1 MNTSYTFNIS
11 LSILNHLGRNLYRS
25 FITILGEA
33 ISNAW
38 DADAKRV
45 SITIDRD
52 KSLLIIRDD
61 GIGMTSKDFQDKFL
75 RIGYSKRQLG
85 DSKTPNGRPFI
96 GRKGIGKLALLSCAK
111 KISVIT
117 KACGSGWVGGVIDNS
132 SLDKA
137 ISDDMLSSSYKL
149 GVLPPSILK
158 EYTSSFRTDFRTEG
172 SGTILIFEDINEGI
186 RNKIEYI
193 RQQIALSFR
202 FSLLDPSFCITLN
215 EVDVTINDLQKLID
229 NTQFLWKV
237 NEQTKDEYTARLEE
251 KTTSEFRAKT
261 FDVNQLPISGF
272 IASVQR
278 PSMLTIQGAQEKV
291 SLDLYV
297 NGRLREKDILRHI
310 SFSRVV
316 ENYLYGQIHYNDL
329 DDEKDRFTSSR
340 EGVIP
345 NDDKYKALLE
355 CLKEEVMTSIIN
367 DWDKWRLELK
377 QDGDPDNTTSLTTRE
392 RKSKALFD
400 ELSRGFVN
408 RVQPTTQR
416 KIDAW
421 IQDLEPDAKF
431 NLPAYG
437 ECFLAENLLRRYI
450 EEQQIPLSSKQDI
463 IEKWRK
469 SANAAQEKAGI
480 SIQIREVD
488 TDIYYCDMQL
498 LSELS
503 DPEKDRGSK
512 ACLSRNAL
520 KYKPMR
526 DAMAHT
532 SRLTKDA
539 QNLLTTT
546 FANIKARLIKLLDNS
561 SPNES

>member
-11 LSILNHLGRNLYRS
+11 LSVLNHLGRNLYRS

-75 RIGYSKRQLG
+75 KIGYSKRQSG
-85 DSKTPNGRPFI
+85 DSKTPDGRPFI

-117 KACGSGWVGGVIDNS
+117 KACGSDWVGGVIDNS

-137 ISDDMLSSSYKL
+137 ISDDIPSSGYKL
-149 GVLPPSILK
+149 GVLPPSILTK
-158 EYTSSFRTDFRTEG
+158 YTSSFITEG

-215 EVDVTINDLQKLID
+215 EVDVTINDLQELIN
-229 NTQFLWKV
+229 NTQFLWKI
-237 NEQTKDEYTARLEE
+237 NEQTKDEYIVRLEE
-251 KTTSEFRAKT
+251 KATPEFRTKT

-272 IASVQR
+272 IASIQK
-278 PSMLTIQGAQEKV
+278 PSMLTIRGAQEKV

-355 CLKEEVMTSIIN
+355 CLKEEVMPSIIN

-408 RVQPTTQR
+408 GVQPTTQH

-450 EEQQIPLSSKQDI
+450 EEQQIPLSSKQNN

-469 SANAAQEKAGI
+469 NAIEAQNKAGI
-480 SIQIREVD
+480 SIRIREID
-488 TDIYYCDMQL
+488 TDIYYYDMQL

-503 DPEKDRGSK
+503 DPERDRGSK
-512 ACLSRNAL
+512 ACLSRDAL
-520 KYKPMR
+520 TYKPMR

-546 FANIKARLIKLLDNS
+546 FANIKARLIKLLGS
-561 SPNES
+561 SSQNES